1 MSVAKPIALLLGLV
15 ALLGAHALC
24 AQDTPH
30 IGLKIRTVS
39 TELRKEHHL
48 ADDVKGAFVSAVEP
62 GSPAQEKGLAAGDV
76 IVEAGGKPVATAKA
90 VAEQI
95 AAAAAS
101 GNADITFKLITG
113 GGERR
118 DVTVAIAK
126 KPAASSPLLP
136 APK

>member
-1 MSVAKPIALLLGLV
+1 MSVSKPIALLLAVV
-15 ALLGAHALC
+15 ALLFAQSLC
-24 AQDTPH
+24 AQDNPR
-30 IGLKIRTVS
+30 IGLKIRTLS
-39 TELRKEHHL
+39 AELRKEHHL
-48 ADDVKGAFVSAVEP
+48 ADDVKGAFVSAVAP
-62 GSPAQEKGLAAGDV
+62 GSPAQEKGFVAGDV

-95 AAAAAS
+95 AAAATS
-101 GNADITFKLITG
+101 GNADIVFKVITG

>member
-1 MSVAKPIALLLGLV
+1 MSVSKPIAILLGVV
-15 ALLGAHALC
+15 ALLIAHSLC
-24 AQDTPH
+24 AQDTPR
-30 IGLKIRTVS
+30 IGLKIRTLS
-39 TELRKEHHL
+39 AELRKEHHL
-48 ADDVKGAFVSAVEP
+48 GDGVKGAFVSAVEP
-62 GSPAQEKGLAAGDV
+62 GSPAQEEGLVAGDV
-76 IVEAGGKPVATAKA
+76 IVEAGGKPVATAKV

-101 GNADITFKLITG
+101 GKADIAFKVITS
-113 GGERR
+113 GGEHR